1 MTGVHLIVTM
11 TMNTALFINDLV
23 TGVHIILYYVYREVV
38 LYNYNI
44 KYVYT
49 WYVYIMVEIYNIFKM
64 TYMIW
69 YNIMRLFL

>member
-23 TGVHIILYYVYREVV
+23 TGVHIISYYVYREVV

-49 WYVYIMVEIYNIFKM
+49 
-64 TYMIW
+64 
-69 YNIMRLFL
+69 